1 MKLKEWWFNIK
12 DLYSF
17 HFELN
22 LFNFIIS
29 INLLLFNFNIKTKLP
44 YILNYWNSIYERTV
58 RLTKNKSFEVQLT
71 FQNDLR
77 TGVEIYKKIHS
88 DHTPFSFQIS
98 IFGLTIIFCVYDHR
112 HWDEENDNYKEYG
125 IM

>member
-58 RLTKNKSFEVQLT
+58 RLTKNKSFEFQLT